1 MLFRDK
7 FEIKP
12 TQFLDGHTD
21 PNSFDLIK
29 WYNHKPM
36 KVLSITQ
43 QKEIVTTRS
52 CYSVATLRYNE
63 KEPCWEIESVGM
75 RLMEDWEDG
84 LDKYIL
90 KWCEFMD
97 ACRGGSDER

>member
-29 WYNHKPM
+29 WHDHKPM
-36 KVLSITQ
+36 KVLSITHLIS
-43 QKEIVTTRS
+43 KVGNAGDLVGYEM
-52 CYSVATLRYNE
+52 RYD
-63 KEPCWEIESVGM
+63 K
-75 RLMEDWEDG
+75 EDG
-84 LDKYIL
+84 YVV
-90 KWCEFMD
+90 E
-97 ACRGGSDER
+97 

>member
-12 TQFLDGHTD
+12 IQFLDGHTD
-21 PNSFDLIK
+21 TNSFDLIK

-43 QKEIVTTRS
+43 KKEIVTTRS
-52 CYSVATLRYNE
+52 CYSVATLR
-63 KEPCWEIESVGM
+63 
-75 RLMEDWEDG
+75 
-84 LDKYIL
+84 
-90 KWCEFMD
+90 
-97 ACRGGSDER
+97 